1 MNEKLIKLIVKD
13 ITVLWS
19 ESSMVNDTLGCDENY
34 DIDKTFSFD
43 ILADLFL
50 KAATSE
56 LGYDKTKMKVNLFN
70 GESFECRMDISP
82 DENNLCDFVSRYLE
96 D

>member
-19 ESSMVNDTLGCDENY
+19 ESSIVNDTLVCDENS

-50 KAATSE
+50 KAATSD
-56 LGYDKTKMKVNLFN
+56 LGYYKTKMKVNLFN
-70 GESFECRMDISP
+70 GESFECRMDLSKN
-82 DENNLCDFVSRYLE
+82 ENNLCDFISHYLE
-96 D
+96 